1 MLVNEDAD
9 LLPFDVDVDDH
20 SNLDTTVVK
29 EKQCL
34 ASSLYLIKMRI
45 WYQLGP
51 GRGQS
56 PTLACSSFFRSDC
69 RFRSSALAPCAEA
82 LG

>member
-29 EKQCL
+29 EKLCL

-45 WYQLGP
+45 WYDFGP
-51 GRGQS
+51 ARGQS
-56 PTLACSSFFRSDC
+56 PTA
-69 RFRSSALAPCAEA
+69 ALFSLETI
-82 LG
+82 L

>member
-56 PTLACSSFFRSDC
+56 PT
-69 RFRSSALAPCAEA
+69 
-82 LG
+82 

>member
-29 EKQCL
+29 EKQSL

-45 WYQLGP
+45 WYQSGP

-56 PTLACSSFFRSDC
+56 PTSPFCC
-69 RFRSSALAPCAEA
+69 QVPETIMKTQ
-82 LG
+82 